1 MSYGNVTI
9 SFGGNM
15 KCELDLCK
23 FAKKNPDF
31 FKKVA
36 AINTSI
42 LISDKLRF

>member
-23 FAKKNPDF
+23 FAKKTQIF
-31 FKKVA
+31 LKK
-36 AINTSI
+36 
-42 LISDKLRF
+42 